1 MPKINFKTRN
11 ATGKRGTMRNNKR
24 VHLKKQTMTVNMHA
38 SVNRTSKFIQQKLK
52 KLQVAGL
59 TNFSPQL
66 IQHED
71 KGN

>member
-1 MPKINFKTRN
+1 
-11 ATGKRGTMRNNKR
+11 MRNNKR

-38 SVNRTSKFIQQKLK
+38 SVNRTSKFIQQKLT